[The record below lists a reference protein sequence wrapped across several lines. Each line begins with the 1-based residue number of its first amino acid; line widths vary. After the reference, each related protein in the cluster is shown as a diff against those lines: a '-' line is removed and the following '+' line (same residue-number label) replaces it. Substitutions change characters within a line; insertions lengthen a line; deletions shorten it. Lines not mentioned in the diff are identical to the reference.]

1 MKNFRFLGVGLAS
14 LFWFVSIA
22 ASAFTFAD
30 GDTVTIQAGSYY
42 LGSASTVN
50 GTAVAGSITT
60 PAQYTLWVV
69 SASGTNWILR
79 NLQTGK
85 YLLRSGNALQVSN
98 TSTAWT
104 IFDERFLRTGSRG
117 ITCSGTGAWSMVN
130 NGGSNLTI
138 EKYHKAKQTTVE
150 RSLVLSPLSM
160 TFPMSASSQEFTP
173 TASTITTERF
183 YYTCGT
189 PATDIEIASTPTA
202 VPDTTLTVNYE
213 LTSENTG
220 FSLSN
225 LVSNKATVNVTQNNT
240 STNKFATLTATTIF
254 PDGVEV
260 ITQAAITQSGAPFIH
275 QKGASNR
282 SLQAN
287 GMQGV
292 HTLEEVVYVKAGTS
306 RVYLP

>member
-14 LFWFVSIA
+14 LFWFVSIT
-22 ASAFTFAD
+22 ASAFTFTA
-30 GDTVTIQAGSYY
+30 GDTVTIQVGSYY
-42 LGSASTVN
+42 LGSASTVYA
-50 GTAVAGSITT
+50 GVTGSITT

-79 NLQTGK
+79 NLQTEK
-85 YLLRSGNALQVSN
+85 FLLRSVNALRVSN

-104 IFDERFLRTGSRG
+104 FSDERLRDGNRG
-117 ITCSGTGAWSMVN
+117 ITCSETGEWSVVN
-130 NGGSNLTI
+130 NDGSNLTI
-138 EKYHKAKQTTVE
+138 KKYHKAKQTTVE

-189 PATDIEIASTPTA
+189 PATDIEIASTPTD

-254 PDGVEV
+254 PDGEV
-260 ITQAAITQSGAPFIH
+260 VTTQAAITQSGAPFIH